1 MLLHEMNYVYEVY
14 RQRSFTK
21 AAQALYIAQP
31 SLSQMVRKAEARIGA
46 PIFDRSTS
54 PIGVTELGR
63 AYIRAAEQVLQI
75 EADLQQYLDDT
86 EKCLTGALTLGGTTF
101 FTSYVLPPLVSAYS
115 ERYPGVEL
123 RLHEAHTGQLKQ
135 ELQEG
140 TLDFALDNTLLDPA
154 IYEAVE
160 IQTEQVILAVP
171 RALPV
176 NEKAAAFRL
185 SAKELPQAGAPCVP
199 LELFADTPFLLLKEG
214 NDTRSRAEQLCAQAG
229 FEPKIRLALDQ
240 QLAAYNLAGYGLGA
254 AFISDT
260 LALSAPPDER
270 LCFYR
275 IDSPDATRSISL
287 FYKRTRALTAPMRA
301 LLTMLKLST
310 STFLRMVSRNANFG
324 LLSSISTL

>member
-1 MLLHEMNYVYEVY
+1 MLEGTMLLHEMNYVYEVY

-214 NDTRSRAEQLCAQAG
+214 NDTRRRAEQLCAQAG

-301 LLTMLKLST
+301 LLTMLRLPE
-310 STFLRMVSRNANFG
+310 G
-324 LLSSISTL
+324 EE

>member
-287 FYKRTRALTAPMRA
+287 FYKRTRALTARMRA
-301 LLTMLKLST
+301 LLTMLKPPEGEERV
-310 STFLRMVSRNANFG
+310 FRQKIPNA
-324 LLSSISTL
+324 

>member
-185 SAKELPQAGAPCVP
+185 STKELPQAGAPCVP

-214 NDTRSRAEQLCAQAG
+214 NDTRRRAEQLCAQAG

-301 LLTMLKLST
+301 LLTTLKLPEGEERV
-310 STFLRMVSRNANFG
+310 FRQKIPNA
-324 LLSSISTL
+324 

>member
-1 MLLHEMNYVYEVY
+1 MLLHEMNYVYGVY

-214 NDTRSRAEQLCAQAG
+214 NDTRRRAEQLCAQAG

-301 LLTMLKLST
+301 LLTMLRLPE
-310 STFLRMVSRNANFG
+310 G
-324 LLSSISTL
+324 EE

>member
-214 NDTRSRAEQLCAQAG
+214 NDTRRRAEQLCAQAG

-287 FYKRTRALTAPMRA
+287 FYKRTRAFTAPMRA
-301 LLTMLKLST
+301 LLTMLKPPEGEERV
-310 STFLRMVSRNANFG
+310 FRQKIPNA
-324 LLSSISTL
+324 

>member
-214 NDTRSRAEQLCAQAG
+214 NDTRRRAEQLCAQAG

-275 IDSPDATRSISL
+275 IDSPDAVRTISL

-301 LLTMLKLST
+301 MLTMLRLPE
-310 STFLRMVSRNANFG
+310 G
-324 LLSSISTL
+324 EE

>member
-1 MLLHEMNYVYEVY
+1 MLEGTMLLHEMNYVYEVY

-214 NDTRSRAEQLCAQAG
+214 NDTRRRAEQLCAQAG

-275 IDSPDATRSISL
+275 IDSPDAVRTISL
-287 FYKRTRALTAPMRA
+287 FYKRTRALTAPMCA
-301 LLTMLKLST
+301 LLTMLKPPEGEERV
-310 STFLRMVSRNANFG
+310 FRQKIPNA
-324 LLSSISTL
+324 

>member
-171 RALPV
+171 RARPV

-199 LELFADTPFLLLKEG
+199 LDLFADTPFLLLKEG

-275 IDSPDATRSISL
+275 IDSPDAVRTISL

-301 LLTMLKLST
+301 LLTMLRLPEGEERVFRQKIP
-310 STFLRMVSRNANFG
+310 NA
-324 LLSSISTL
+324 

>member
-1 MLLHEMNYVYEVY
+1 MDVNFEYYKIFYYVAKYHN
-14 RQRSFTK
+14 FTK

-275 IDSPDATRSISL
+275 IDSPDAVRTISL

-301 LLTMLKLST
+301 LLTMLRLPEGEERVFRQKIP
-310 STFLRMVSRNANFG
+310 NA
-324 LLSSISTL
+324 

>member
-1 MLLHEMNYVYEVY
+1 MPILEEIMLLHEMNYVYEVY

-63 AYIRAAEQVLQI
+63 AYIRAAEQVMQI

-86 EKCLTGALTLGGTTF
+86 ENCLTGALTLGGTTF

-115 ERYPGVEL
+115 ERHPGVEL

-160 IQTEQVILAVP
+160 LQKEQVILAVP

-176 NEKAAAFRL
+176 NEKATAFCL
-185 SAKELPQAGAPCVP
+185 SAKELPQTGAPCVP

-214 NDTRSRAEQLCAQAG
+214 NDTRRRAEQLCAQAG

-275 IDSPDATRSISL
+275 IDSPDAIRTISL
-287 FYKRTRALTAPMRA
+287 FYKRARALTAPMRA
-301 LLTMLKLST
+301 LLTMLKLPE
-310 STFLRMVSRNANFG
+310 G
-324 LLSSISTL
+324 EE

>member
-214 NDTRSRAEQLCAQAG
+214 NDTRRRAEQLCAQAG

-275 IDSPDATRSISL
+275 IDSPDAVRTISL

-301 LLTMLKLST
+301 MLTMLRLPEGEERVFRQKIP
-310 STFLRMVSRNANFG
+310 NA
-324 LLSSISTL
+324 

>member
-1 MLLHEMNYVYEVY
+1 MLEGTMLLHEMNYVYEVY

-214 NDTRSRAEQLCAQAG
+214 NDTRRRAEQLCAQAG

-301 LLTMLKLST
+301 MLTMLRLPE
-310 STFLRMVSRNANFG
+310 G
-324 LLSSISTL
+324 EE

>member
-1 MLLHEMNYVYEVY
+1 MLEGTMLLHEMNYVYEVY

-275 IDSPDATRSISL
+275 IDSPDAVRTISL

-301 LLTMLKLST
+301 MLTMLRLPE
-310 STFLRMVSRNANFG
+310 G
-324 LLSSISTL
+324 EE

>member
-185 SAKELPQAGAPCVP
+185 SAKELPQAGTPCVP

-214 NDTRSRAEQLCAQAG
+214 NDTRRRAEQLCAQAG

-240 QLAAYNLAGYGLGA
+240 QLAAYNLAGYGLGV

-275 IDSPDATRSISL
+275 IDSPDAVRTISL

-301 LLTMLKLST
+301 LLTMLRLPE
-310 STFLRMVSRNANFG
+310 G
-324 LLSSISTL
+324 EE

>member
-301 LLTMLKLST
+301 LLTMLKSPEGEERV
-310 STFLRMVSRNANFG
+310 FRQKIPNA
-324 LLSSISTL
+324 

>member
-214 NDTRSRAEQLCAQAG
+214 NDTRRRAEQLCAQAG

-275 IDSPDATRSISL
+275 IDSPDAVRTISL

-301 LLTMLKLST
+301 MLTMLKPLEGEERV
-310 STFLRMVSRNANFG
+310 FRQKIPNA
-324 LLSSISTL
+324 

>member
-275 IDSPDATRSISL
+275 IDSPDAVRTISL

-301 LLTMLKLST
+301 LLTMLRLPE
-310 STFLRMVSRNANFG
+310 G
-324 LLSSISTL
+324 

>member
-287 FYKRTRALTAPMRA
+287 FYKRTRVFSAPMRA
-301 LLTMLKLST
+301 FLDLLPAGGST
-310 STFLRMVSRNANFG
+310 PDEAPFPIDHKR
-324 LLSSISTL
+324 

>member
-1 MLLHEMNYVYEVY
+1 MFEGTMLLHEMNYVYEVY

-214 NDTRSRAEQLCAQAG
+214 NDTRRRAEQLCAQAG

-275 IDSPDATRSISL
+275 IDSPDAVRTISL

-301 LLTMLKLST
+301 MLTMLRLPE
-310 STFLRMVSRNANFG
+310 G
-324 LLSSISTL
+324 EE

>member
-214 NDTRSRAEQLCAQAG
+214 NDTRRRAEQL
-229 FEPKIRLALDQ
+229 
-240 QLAAYNLAGYGLGA
+240 
-254 AFISDT
+254 
-260 LALSAPPDER
+260 
-270 LCFYR
+270 
-275 IDSPDATRSISL
+275 
-287 FYKRTRALTAPMRA
+287 
-301 LLTMLKLST
+301 
-310 STFLRMVSRNANFG
+310 
-324 LLSSISTL
+324 

>member
-185 SAKELPQAGAPCVP
+185 STKELPQAGAPCVP

-214 NDTRSRAEQLCAQAG
+214 NDTRRRAEQLCAQAG

-301 LLTMLKLST
+301 LLTMLRLPEGEERVFRQKIP
-310 STFLRMVSRNANFG
+310 NA
-324 LLSSISTL
+324 

>member
-1 MLLHEMNYVYEVY
+1 MLEGTMLLHEMNYVYEVY

-185 SAKELPQAGAPCVP
+185 STKELPQAGAPCVP

-214 NDTRSRAEQLCAQAG
+214 NDTRRRAEQLCAQAG

-275 IDSPDATRSISL
+275 IDSPDAVRTISL

-301 LLTMLKLST
+301 MLTMLRLPE
-310 STFLRMVSRNANFG
+310 G
-324 LLSSISTL
+324 EE

>member
-214 NDTRSRAEQLCAQAG
+214 NDTRRRAEQLCAQAG

-275 IDSPDATRSISL
+275 SFNA
-287 FYKRTRALTAPMRA
+287 
-301 LLTMLKLST
+301 
-310 STFLRMVSRNANFG
+310 SR
-324 LLSSISTL
+324 

>member
-214 NDTRSRAEQLCAQAG
+214 NDTRRRAEQLCAQAG

-275 IDSPDATRSISL
+275 VDSPDATRSISL

-301 LLTMLKLST
+301 LLTMLRLPEGEERVFRQKIP
-310 STFLRMVSRNANFG
+310 NA
-324 LLSSISTL
+324 

>member
-214 NDTRSRAEQLCAQAG
+214 NDTRRRAEQLCAQAG

-301 LLTMLKLST
+301 LLTMLRLPEG
-310 STFLRMVSRNANFG
+310 AC
-324 LLSSISTL
+324 I

>member
-214 NDTRSRAEQLCAQAG
+214 NDTRRRAEQLCAQAG

-254 AFISDT
+254 TFISDT

-301 LLTMLKLST
+301 MLTMLRLPE
-310 STFLRMVSRNANFG
+310 G
-324 LLSSISTL
+324 EE

>member
-1 MLLHEMNYVYEVY
+1 MLEGTMLLHEMNYVYEVY

-176 NEKAAAFRL
+176 NEKAVAFRL

-214 NDTRSRAEQLCAQAG
+214 NDTRRRAEQLCAQAG

-275 IDSPDATRSISL
+275 IDSPDAVRTISL

-301 LLTMLKLST
+301 LLTMLRLPEGEERVFRQKIP
-310 STFLRMVSRNANFG
+310 NA
-324 LLSSISTL
+324 